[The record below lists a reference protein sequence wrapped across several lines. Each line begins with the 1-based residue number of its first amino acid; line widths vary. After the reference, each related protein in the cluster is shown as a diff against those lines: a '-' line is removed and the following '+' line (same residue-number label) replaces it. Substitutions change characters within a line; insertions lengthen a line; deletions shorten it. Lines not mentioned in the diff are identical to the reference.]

1 MIAFVWQ
8 REVAINTANETSSID
23 GSWRCVAG
31 FGCLESCGR
40 MNDRYRQK
48 LKYRKHHP
56 AEIIVIC
63 GEHAYRWGPDGVF
76 EEIEL

>member
-1 MIAFVWQ
+1 M
-8 REVAINTANETSSID
+8 ETHVALLGPIGEKV
-23 GSWRCVAG
+23 VAQ
-31 FGCLESCGR
+31 

>member
-1 MIAFVWQ
+1 MEAD
-8 REVAINTANETSSID
+8 VALLGSI
-23 GSWRCVAG
+23 GEKVVAQ
-31 FGCLESCGR
+31 

-48 LKYRKHHP
+48 LKYRKRHP

-63 GEHAYRWGPDGVF
+63 GEHVYRWGPDGVF